1 MKGLPDVK
9 WFADTV
15 ENVPHGKTFF
25 RICCRFLAGMGKK
38 LTYKQL
44 FMVLYGINKP
54 RIGDEKERWYAINQ
68 ILKTYKFNNNK
79 LPENVTPN
87 D

>member
-25 RICCRFLAGMGKK
+25 RICCRLLAGKGKK

-54 RIGDEKERWYAINQ
+54 RIGDEKARWYAINQ